1 MCRCTHNDICRL
13 SGCRVRRKD
22 IFIVMI
28 TLCGDQQLNPNIQ
41 SGGEYKWPGV
51 AAGCAVPLS
60 RGRHGY
66 LLHQQSYHDTIYTA
80 SYSPI
85 LNSHKV
91 NIKDFWFLCKFLSL
105 IKFYTIFYSF
115 IFQCTKDLINDWTLK
130 KISRHQHPTA
140 MPADKCPDRV
150 QCKLWI

>member
-1 MCRCTHNDICRL
+1 MCRYTHNSICRL

-91 NIKDFWFLCKFLSL
+91 NIKDFWFLLKFLPNS
-105 IKFYTIFYSF
+105 IQYF
-115 IFQCTKDLINDWTLK
+115 IRLFQCTKDMIND
-130 KISRHQHPTA
+130 
-140 MPADKCPDRV
+140 
-150 QCKLWI
+150 

>member
-91 NIKDFWFLCKFLSL
+91 NIKDFWSHLPWRPVNLKMSL
-105 IKFYTIFYSF
+105 QRQFHFS
-115 IFQCTKDLINDWTLK
+115 
-130 KISRHQHPTA
+130 
-140 MPADKCPDRV
+140 PALFTCLMKNWGVP
-150 QCKLWI
+150 